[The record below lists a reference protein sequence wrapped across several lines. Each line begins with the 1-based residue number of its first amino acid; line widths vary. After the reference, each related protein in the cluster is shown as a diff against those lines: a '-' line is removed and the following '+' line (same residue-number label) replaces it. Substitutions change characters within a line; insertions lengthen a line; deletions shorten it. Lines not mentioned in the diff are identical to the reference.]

1 MECTSFC
8 NAIANAV
15 VVRGK
20 MFRISFERNVNFRD
34 NGFHYTVVNI
44 ALNIS
49 GGEGVGE
56 ELPNEAL
63 PHASRY
69 IPSHREPVIF

>member
-34 NGFHYTVVNI
+34 DGFHYTEVNI

-49 GGEGVGE
+49 GGE

-69 IPSHREPVIF
+69 RPSHREPVIF